1 MPRLVLPL
9 VMAVLSL
16 AAIAP
21 AQAQGLPNPLGLR
34 GYNLGMTL
42 ADARKLPH
50 PDAELQKSDV
60 KLGLTCTGEP
70 AALAIGLALPPDS
83 ARDGSATSLCRFY
96 AEDKDGIRQMPV
108 NVGGHDAEVVL
119 WFTPE
124 KLPSATSAR
133 LYKIIVLADPANF
146 DSLAEA
152 YQSKFGK
159 AKTGTI
165 PGSNGSRPSRLLLW
179 EDHRYELIA
188 AQRMDVKGHTG
199 GRTMIMYTYSPFEEV
214 VKGMEKKKSGA
225 DKL

>member
-9 VMAVLSL
+9 AIATLLLAVV
-16 AAIAP
+16 AP

-34 GYNLGMTL
+34 GYNLGMKL

-96 AEDKDGIRQMPV
+96 AEGKDGIRQMPM

-124 KLPSATSAR
+124 KLPSATAAR

-159 AKTGTI
+159 AKVGTI
-165 PGSNGSRPSRLLLW
+165 PGKNGSRPSRLLLW
-179 EDHRYELIA
+179 EDHRYELMA

-199 GRTMIMYTYSPFEEV
+199 GRTMIMYTYSTFEEV